1 LFEAI
6 PTQHIT
12 ECHAWWWLHH
22 VMTLNVSENLWL
34 ENLWQDLNGCLAMTN
49 LRELEEFEK

>member
-1 LFEAI
+1 
-6 PTQHIT
+6 
-12 ECHAWWWLHH
+12 
-22 VMTLNVSENLWL
+22 MTLNVSENLWL